1 MQVRQQTELR
11 AKWLSKIR
19 NHSIMLT
26 EPDSVLEGRA
36 AGRYSITILF
46 SEFFHFEHLLCPR
59 RLLLVRD
66 MKISHVCTTNLSD
79 NLLSICKCHRK
90 KTEEL
95 LQTHNFTCHLSIP
108 YKPYKRSRSL
118 TL

>member
-19 NHSIMLT
+19 NHSIVLT
-26 EPDSVLEGRA
+26 EPDSVLE
-36 AGRYSITILF
+36 GRYSITILF

-66 MKISHVCTTNLSD
+66 IQLSHVCTSNLSD
-79 NLLSICKCHRK
+79 NL
-90 KTEEL
+90 
-95 LQTHNFTCHLSIP
+95 
-108 YKPYKRSRSL
+108 
-118 TL
+118 